1 MKQPRSKSL
10 KAKKK
15 VILAQLPAGFIDDLP
30 NEDKKAISAVVGKP
44 VLLVGYD
51 EDGRA
56 ELKFTDPNGTIHFVW
71 VAPRFIKPIK

>member
-1 MKQPRSKSL
+1 MKNSRNQRP
-10 KAKKK
+10 KANTK
-15 VILAQLPAGFIDDLP
+15 VILSKLPVGFVDDLP

-51 EDGRA
+51 DDGRV
-56 ELKFTDPNGTIHFVW
+56 ELKFTDLNGTIHFVW